1 LVNQSNQLVNRS
13 KPITHVILNLNL
25 NSNRSNRPVNRS
37 NRPIYRYQPVELSFW
52 NSNLN
57 STDTDRFSAKPDRI
71 PVADPAV
78 CPVQSVNETLIAA
91 LASGWPRRPRHAGYR
106 RPQVTPYGHD
116 ARAAATP
123 CGRARC
129 PDVLARRGRESRGDR
144 HGACA
149 AQIHAAAAVSS
160 FGKGRGRRQPAG
172 SGPGRSARVVGG
184 APHPGRRS
192 RAAPRPLDLRARAA
206 PVCRRRA
213 VGAAPRPHL
222 APAEDALPRLEPW
235 PNKPLVAPLRWL
247 LAVPCHRTKSAPT
260 PEILA
265 CQPTHLLLN

>member
-1 LVNQSNQLVNRS
+1 
-13 KPITHVILNLNL
+13 
-25 NSNRSNRPVNRS
+25 
-37 NRPIYRYQPVELSFW
+37 
-52 NSNLN
+52 
-57 STDTDRFSAKPDRI
+57 
-71 PVADPAV
+71 
-78 CPVQSVNETLIAA
+78 
-91 LASGWPRRPRHAGYR
+91 
-106 RPQVTPYGHD
+106 VTPHGHD

-247 LAVPCHRTKSAPT
+247 LAVPWGQQGLWGRALGSRRRRPSISGKEASIYTMASDGSRHAARTRSPR
-260 PEILA
+260 
-265 CQPTHLLLN
+265 QPRPSPPQRAQRMVA